1 MHRPLISVIVPVY
14 NVAAYLRRC
23 VESLLAQTYPCI
35 EVILVNDGSTDDSL
49 VICREYERLCP
60 NIKVIDKPNGG
71 QSSARNAGLKITEGE
86 YIGFVDS
93 DDWVTP
99 DMYDTLYGLIK
110 EYDADA
116 AQIAAVMAYGSDMQ
130 VIHGEEKEFVLTSRN
145 EILERFMYDSV
156 RVGLFGIWNCLF
168 RADIVKNISFREG
181 KVFEDVEY
189 KYRALAACR
198 RFVTSDKVCYFYFQ
212 HDSSTINTKLRRKD
226 LDLYDAA
233 EELYQLTQSE
243 SYGHIS
249 AYGRV
254 KKARTAF
261 TLLCRIAYYGVSD
274 EFDDPRALIKR
285 LTAEHRANLGTLLK
299 APLPLNRKLLALLL
313 AANINLVRLPLRA
326 VRFNRRINR

>member
-1 MHRPLISVIVPVY
+1 MQCPLISVIVPVY

-23 VESLLAQTYPCI
+23 VDSILAQAYPCI

-71 QSSARNAGLKITEGE
+71 QSSARNAGLKIAEGE

-99 DMYDTLYGLIK
+99 DMYATLYGLIK
-110 EYDADA
+110 KYDADA
-116 AQIAAVMAYGSDMQ
+116 AQIAEIM
-130 VIHGEEKEFVLTSRN
+130 SRGKVGRSLREGKN
-145 EILERFMYDSV
+145 IKIADGRDAILENFMYVFTHSGDFS
-156 RVGLFGIWNCLF
+156 ICNCLF
-168 RADIVKNISFREG
+168 RTDIVKNISFREG
-181 KVFEDVEY
+181 KVFEDVDY

-274 EFDDPRALIKR
+274 EFDDPRVLIKR

>member
-23 VESLLAQTYPCI
+23 VDSILAQTYPCI

-71 QSSARNAGLKITEGE
+71 QSAARNAGLKIAEGE

-99 DMYDTLYGLIK
+99 DMYATLYGLIK
-110 EYDADA
+110 KYDADA
-116 AQIAAVMAYGSDMQ
+116 AQIASVMAYGSDTQ
-130 VIHGEEKEFVLTSRN
+130 VVHGEDEEFVLTSRN

-156 RVGLFGIWNCLF
+156 HVGLFGIWNCLF

-181 KVFEDVEY
+181 KVFEDVDY

-212 HDSSTINTKLRRKD
+212 HDRSTINTKLRRKD

-261 TLLCRIAYYGVSD
+261 TLLCRIAYYGISD

-313 AANINLVRLPLRA
+313 AANINLVRLPLRV

>member
-1 MHRPLISVIVPVY
+1 MQCPLISVIVPVY

-71 QSSARNAGLKITEGE
+71 QSSARNAGLKIAEGR

-99 DMYDTLYGLIK
+99 DMYATLYGLIK
-110 EYDADA
+110 KYDADA
-116 AQIAAVMAYGSDMQ
+116 AQTAAVMAYASDAQ
-130 VIHGEEKEFVLTSRN
+130 AIQGEDKEFVLTSRN

-168 RADIVKNISFREG
+168 RADIVKNILFREG
-181 KVFEDVEY
+181 KVFEDVDY

-274 EFDDPRALIKR
+274 EFDDQRALIKR